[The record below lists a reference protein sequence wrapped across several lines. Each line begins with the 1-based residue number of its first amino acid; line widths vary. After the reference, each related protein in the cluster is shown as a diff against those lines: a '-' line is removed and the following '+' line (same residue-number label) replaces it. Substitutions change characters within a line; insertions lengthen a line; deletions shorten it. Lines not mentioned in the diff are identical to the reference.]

1 MTHKLNFDTALPHTS
16 LVTLAEILLLSLSP
30 SVISSIKGKIIELS
44 LQNFYDLLKIF
55 NELISIDLEKITVQE
70 KY

>member
-1 MTHKLNFDTALPHTS
+1 MTHRLNFDTALPHTR
-16 LVTLAEILLLSLSP
+16 LVTLAEILWLSLSP

-44 LQNFYDLLKIF
+44 LQNFYDLLKTF
-55 NELISIDLEKITVQE
+55 NELISIDLEKNVHV

>member
-1 MTHKLNFDTALPHTS
+1 MTHKLNFDTALRHTS
-16 LVTLAEILLLSLSP
+16 LVTLAEILWLSLAP

-44 LQNFYDLLKIF
+44 LQNFSDSLKIF
-55 NELISIDLEKITVQE
+55 SELISIDLEKITVQE